1 MYQIKCDDYILYDPR
16 DEELIL
22 LNPRFNLAV
31 NTAGGGSF
39 TIFNNHPNYGKL
51 KKLKS
56 IFELS
61 DEYGVIFRG
70 RMTDETKDFNNSKA
84 IELEGAMAF
93 FNDSQV
99 KPFTF
104 PDDFEGDDGYTT
116 AATNGNVVKF
126 FLGWLIDGHNAQVQP
141 FQRLKLG
148 NVTVT
153 DPNNYLSRSSTA
165 YASTWETLKSKL
177 FESALGG
184 YLCIRYE
191 ADGNYIDYLAG
202 FDLTNTQEIVF
213 GENMLDLIDS
223 TTTNQTYSAI
233 IPIGATVETNT
244 QTEDGSTLKYTVKIT
259 DLPDGDVTSDIVKQ
273 GDTLYSK
280 SALEEYGW
288 ICAPT
293 SETTWGDVTEPRNL
307 LTKGTEWLSGKGIML
322 SNTIEVTAIDLHCTD
337 SAIRSFRLYRN
348 IRAKSVPHDLV
359 KTYQLTALDLD
370 IMNPQNTKI
379 RGGETVLTLV
389 DKNDKDKA
397 ETIERVESAEKEIA
411 GSKTDINETKEMIL
425 EQSTSIVNTCE
436 GILLAA
442 LKAYVEK
449 STYES
454 FKETVET
461 EMSVMAGELNLKFT
475 QALTEIE
482 NVNGDLQEKFN
493 TITKYFTFD
502 INGLTI
508 GQVDNPYKVVLDNDR
523 YSMQVNGVEV
533 LWIDAIT
540 QEIHTPEITITNRLT
555 IMGYLIEED
564 VAGNVNCEYVG
575 N

>member
-1 MYQIKCDDYILYDPR
+1 M
-16 DEELIL
+16 
-22 LNPRFNLAV
+22 
-31 NTAGGGSF
+31 
-39 TIFNNHPNYGKL
+39 
-51 KKLKS
+51 KS

-70 RMTDETKDFNNSKA
+70 RMTDDERDFNNSKA

-99 KPFTF
+99 RPFNF
-104 PDDFEGDDGYTT
+104 PDDVDGDDEYSN
-116 AATNGNVVKF
+116 AATNGNVIKF
-126 FLGWLIDGHNAQVQP
+126 FLKWLIDGHNAQVQP
-141 FQRLKLG
+141 FQRFKLG

-153 DPNNYLSRSSTA
+153 DPNNYLSRSSTT

-202 FDLTNTQEIVF
+202 FDLDNTQEIVF
-213 GENMLDLIDS
+213 GENMLDLTE
-223 TTTNQTYSAI
+223 TTSANETYSAI
-233 IPIGATVETNT
+233 IPLGATVETNT

-259 DLPDGDVTSDIVKQ
+259 DIADGAITDDIVKQ

-288 ICAPT
+288 IYAPV
-293 SETTWGDVTEPRNL
+293 SETTWGDVTESRNL
-307 LTKGTEWLSGKGIML
+307 LTKGVEWLSGKGTML
-322 SNTIEVTAIDLHCTD
+322 SNTIDITAIDLHCTD
-337 SAIRSFRLYRN
+337 SEIRSFRLYRN
-348 IRAKSVPHDLV
+348 IRARSVPHDLV

-370 IMNPQNTKI
+370 ILNPQNTKI

-389 DKNDKDKA
+389 DRNEKEKA
-397 ETIERVESAEKEIA
+397 ETIERVESAEKDIA
-411 GSKTDINETKEMIL
+411 DSRTDITETKEMIL
-425 EQSTSIVNTCE
+425 EQSTSVINTCE
-436 GILLAA
+436 GIILAA

-449 STYES
+449 TTYES

-475 QALTEIE
+475 QALNEIE

-493 TITKYFTFD
+493 TISKYFTFD
-502 INGLTI
+502 INGLII
-508 GQVDNPYKVVLDNDR
+508 GQIDNPYKVVLDNDR
-523 YSMQVNGVEV
+523 YSMLVNGVEV

-540 QEIHTPEITITNRLT
+540 QEVHTPEITITNRMT

-564 VAGNVNCEYVG
+564 ADGNVNCEYIGGSTNVTNSARLGRAIVG
-575 N
+575 RMILGRD